1 MCFDNI
7 KIIGYVTKVTV
18 RVFVYAHT
26 AFTLH
31 SIGDGYETINTFM
44 RRFAH

>member
-18 RVFVYAHT
+18 SAFAYAHT